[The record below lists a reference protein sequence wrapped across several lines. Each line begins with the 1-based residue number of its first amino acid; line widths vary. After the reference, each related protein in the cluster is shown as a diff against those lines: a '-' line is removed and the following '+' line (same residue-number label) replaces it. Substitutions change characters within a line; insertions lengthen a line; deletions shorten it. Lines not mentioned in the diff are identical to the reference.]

1 MADKL
6 SVSQN
11 SLEVSCW
18 RPCRAC
24 NSQRLHEENQLWFSN
39 SKYFRFNWTK
49 KHLISEWY
57 QFHYKPWDW
66 ESCHE
71 KGWKIARIVSL
82 DQLGSR
88 RAMQLLIF
96 LSCLSPGRVKKLQID
111 SKVHKILSQKLAIAL
126 ISNIQSL
133 HITEEN
139 LSSWEMFKIIT
150 SEALDTMHAQL
161 FLIAE
166 REQST
171 TVVVLISGAFV
182 QSRLIINLSTPEW
195 CICISECPQ

>member
-11 SLEVSCW
+11 RLEVSCW
-18 RPCRAC
+18 RPYTAC

-39 SKYFRFNWTK
+39 SKYFLFIWTK
-49 KHLISEWY
+49 KHFTSEWY

-66 ESCHE
+66 ESCRE
-71 KGWKIARIVSL
+71 KGWKITRIVSL

-88 RAMQLLIF
+88 RTMQLLIF
-96 LSCLSPGRVKKLQID
+96 LSCLSPRRVKKLQKFINSCLKVGHSANFKH
-111 SKVHKILSQKLAIAL
+111 SKSTL
-126 ISNIQSL
+126 L

-182 QSRLIINLSTPEW
+182 RSRLITNLSTPEW
-195 CICISECPQ
+195 CICTSQCPQ

>member
-11 SLEVSCW
+11 RLEVSCW
-18 RPCRAC
+18 RPYTAC

-39 SKYFRFNWTK
+39 SKYFLFIWTK
-49 KHLISEWY
+49 KHFTSEWY

-66 ESCHE
+66 ESCRE
-71 KGWKIARIVSL
+71 KGWKITRIVSL

-88 RAMQLLIF
+88 RTMQLLIF
-96 LSCLSPGRVKKLQID
+96 LSCLSPRRVKKLQKFINSCLKVGHSANFKH
-111 SKVHKILSQKLAIAL
+111 SKSTL
-126 ISNIQSL
+126 L

-166 REQST
+166 RERST

-182 QSRLIINLSTPEW
+182 RSRLITNLSTPEW
-195 CICISECPQ
+195 CICTSQCPQ

>member
-11 SLEVSCW
+11 RLEVSCW
-18 RPCRAC
+18 RPYTAC

-39 SKYFRFNWTK
+39 SKYFLFIWTK
-49 KHLISEWY
+49 KHFTSEWY

-66 ESCHE
+66 ESCRE
-71 KGWKIARIVSL
+71 KGWKITRIVSL

-88 RAMQLLIF
+88 RTMQLLIF
-96 LSCLSPGRVKKLQID
+96 LSCLSPRRVKKLQKFINSCLKVGHSANFKH
-111 SKVHKILSQKLAIAL
+111 SKSTL
-126 ISNIQSL
+126 L

-161 FLIAE
+161 IAE
-166 REQST
+166 RERST

-182 QSRLIINLSTPEW
+182 RSRLITNLSTPEW
-195 CICISECPQ
+195 CICTSQCPQ